1 MEINLK
7 DQKEMPVVKKAEFVD
22 IDVPF
27 KVTGW
32 SGSVDL
38 SKENQTV
45 LKNEVLLKYS
55 ELREISNKGE
65 IKEFL
70 NQNKARDREVYE
82 SFYNDKEVIAED
94 KQYLEDRISK
104 SKNHMVQINDYHVKM
119 YGNGKVI
126 ALEKNDGKSALY
138 ADNSENLYY
147 YVILLHRPKP
157 GTPLEVIR

>member
-7 DQKEMPVVKKAEFVD
+7 DQKEMPVVEKSEFVD
-22 IDVPF
+22 IDIPY

-32 SGSVDL
+32 LGSVDL

-55 ELREISNKGE
+55 ELREIINKGE

-82 SFYNDKEVIAED
+82 GFYNDKEVIAED
-94 KQYLEDRISK
+94 KQYLEERISK
-104 SKNHMVQINDYHVKM
+104 SKNNMVQINDYHVKM

-138 ADNSENLYY
+138 ADDSENLYY

>member
-1 MEINLK
+1 
-7 DQKEMPVVKKAEFVD
+7 MPVVEKSEFVD
-22 IDVPF
+22 IDIPY

-55 ELREISNKGE
+55 ELREIINKGE

-82 SFYNDKEVIAED
+82 GFYNDKEVIAED
-94 KQYLEDRISK
+94 KQYLEERISK
-104 SKNHMVQINDYHVKM
+104 SKNNMVQINDYHVKM

-138 ADNSENLYY
+138 ADDSENLYY

>member
-7 DQKEMPVVKKAEFVD
+7 DQKEMPVVEKSEFVD
-22 IDVPF
+22 IDIPY

-32 SGSVDL
+32 LGSVDL

-55 ELREISNKGE
+55 ELREIINKGE

-82 SFYNDKEVIAED
+82 GFYNDKEVIAED

-104 SKNHMVQINDYHVKM
+104 SKNNMVQINDYHFKCM
-119 YGNGKVI
+119 EMRK
-126 ALEKNDGKSALY
+126 
-138 ADNSENLYY
+138 
-147 YVILLHRPKP
+147 
-157 GTPLEVIR
+157 